1 MRILIVC
8 KYPTHPTVEGN
19 RKFIVEQVEL
29 FKRMGHEVHYLYVM
43 ERALFKGNNEDEDCL
58 SQMRDYWN
66 DKLHIYR
73 ESKCIKFK
81 FNLIARYRQLFGD
94 GYEHCDDEFPYGL
107 IKFVNRLN
115 EREQYDCC
123 LVNYY
128 TLSYLLPK
136 IKIPLKGLVTHDYFS
151 YKNLLLNQKKTWMG
165 TSADQEAKGLQR
177 SPHIFA
183 LNTEESIFFSKI
195 SPQSK
200 IYNVFSSYKYRSNKV
215 VGNNDILFLSGRN
228 KFNVNGLNWFLSEIY
243 PKIVVKFPDVKLK
256 IGGGICNV
264 IEHLQNTPNIELMG
278 YIDDAKSFYE
288 SADVVINPTYQGT
301 GLKIK
306 TFEGISYDKVVMA
319 HPHSLI
325 GIFSPDNAP
334 VFASENANEWVI
346 FLEKIWSGASGVDE
360 IAAIKKQNE
369 QYLKSMSQFIETEY
383 QKFFN
388 CL

>member
-1 MRILIVC
+1 MKILIVC

-19 RKFIVEQVEL
+19 RKFIIEQVEL

-43 ERALFKGNNEDEDCL
+43 ECALFKGNNEDKDCL
-58 SQMRDYWN
+58 PQMKSYWG
-66 DKLHIYR
+66 DKLYIYKV
-73 ESKCIKFK
+73 SKCTKLI
-81 FNLIARYRQLFGD
+81 FNLVAKYRQLFGN
-94 GYEHCDDEFPYGL
+94 GYEHCDDEFPNGL
-107 IKFVNRLN
+107 VKFVNKLN
-115 EREQYDCC
+115 ERGQYDCC

-128 TLSYLLPK
+128 TLSYLLTK
-136 IKIPLKGLVTHDYFS
+136 IAIPLKGLVTHDYFS

-183 LNTEESIFFSKI
+183 LNTEEAVFFSKM

-200 IYNVFSSYKYRSNKV
+200 IYNVFSFYKYHSNKV
-215 VGNNDILFLSGRN
+215 VGNRDILFLSGRN

-243 PKIVVKFPDVKLK
+243 PKVIAKFPNVNLK

-264 IEHLQNTPNIELMG
+264 IKHLQNKPNIELVG
-278 YIDDAKSFYE
+278 YVDNAKSFYE

-306 TFEGISYDKVVMA
+306 TFEGISYDKVVIA

-325 GIFSPDNAP
+325 GIFAPNNAP
-334 VFASENANEWVI
+334 VFASKNADEWVA
-346 FLEKIWSGASGVDE
+346 FLERIWQNTIGADE

-369 QYLKSMSQFIETEY
+369 QYLKSMSQFVEVEY
-383 QKFFN
+383 RNFFN